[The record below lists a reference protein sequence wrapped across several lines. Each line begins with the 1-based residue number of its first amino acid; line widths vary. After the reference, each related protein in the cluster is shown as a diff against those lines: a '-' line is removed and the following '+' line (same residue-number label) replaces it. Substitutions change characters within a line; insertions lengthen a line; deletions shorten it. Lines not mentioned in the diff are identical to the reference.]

1 MSHTAAPWAY
11 CQKWQ
16 KVTTADG
23 GQLIADIRGWGWLQ
37 KLPDGEAIQDAN
49 GRLIAAAPE
58 LLAALES
65 ITDYFTIKHR
75 RGEGH
80 EWQVSQYQ
88 PECVQAAIDLIA
100 RIKEE
105 SK

>member
-1 MSHTAAPWAY
+1 MSHTPAPWVY

-23 GQLIADIRGWGWLQ
+23 GQLVADIRGWGWLQ

-49 GRLIAAAPE
+49 GRLIAAAPD

-65 ITDYFTIKHR
+65 IVEMNPALPIGMIEAAY
-75 RGEGH
+75 
-80 EWQVSQYQ
+80 
-88 PECVQAAIDLIA
+88 AAIAKA
-100 RIKEE
+100 RGDQV
-105 SK
+105 